1 MIRCAA
7 ATVSG
12 IIPALALLLGTPATA
27 QERKDRNKDTGEM
40 MGDAVTQPL
49 ADINLKRKGVPAE
62 LQAIRDKPYDME
74 GIRTCRHIIA
84 EVTKLDAV
92 LGDDFDKIEVTTR
105 ERKRKEGAAGVTRG
119 IISGLIPFR
128 ALIREVSG
136 ARASDQDYRE
146 AVYAGVVRRSYL
158 KGLGTARRCRA
169 PGRPMTAME
178 SAQQAATEILAED
191 PTPNDKK

>member
-1 MIRCAA
+1 MIRFFA
-7 ATVSG
+7 S
-12 IIPALALLLGTPATA
+12 LALLTLVINGTPAA
-27 QERKDRNKDTGEM
+27 GQERKDRDKETGEM

-49 ADINLKRKGVPAE
+49 ADINLKRKGLPPE
-62 LQAIRDKPYDME
+62 LEAIRDRPYDLA
-74 GIRTCRHIIA
+74 GIQTCQQIIT
-84 EVTKLDAV
+84 EVKKLDGV
-92 LGDDFDKIEVTTR
+92 LGDDFDKIEVKTR
-105 ERKRKEGAAGVTRG
+105 DRKRKESAAGVTRG
-119 IISGLIPFR
+119 VISGLIPFR

-178 SAQQAATEILAED
+178 SAQDAASEILAGDQKPDEA
-191 PTPNDKK
+191 K

>member
-1 MIRCAA
+1 MKI
-7 ATVSG
+7 
-12 IIPALALLLGTPATA
+12 ALALLLLGAAAPALA
-27 QERKDRNKDTGEM
+27 QDREERTKEAGEM

-62 LQAIRDKPYDME
+62 LTAIRDKPYDMT
-74 GIRTCRHIIA
+74 GIRTCRQIIA

-92 LGDDFDKIEVTTR
+92 LGDDFDKIEVNTT

-158 KGLGTARRCRA
+158 KGLGTVRRCRT
-169 PGRPMTAME
+169 PGRPMTSME
-178 SAQQAATEILAED
+178 SAQDAASELLAEEPKTD
-191 PTPNDKK
+191 EKK

>member
-1 MIRCAA
+1 MKLV
-7 ATVSG
+7 T
-12 IIPALALLLGTPATA
+12 ALALLLLTA
-27 QERKDRNKDTGEM
+27 PLYAQDREERQKETGEM

-49 ADINLKRKGVPAE
+49 ADINLKRKGVPAI
-62 LQAIRDKPYDME
+62 LQAVRDKPYDMT
-74 GIRTCRHIIA
+74 GIRTCREIIA
-84 EVTKLDAV
+84 EVTKLDAA
-92 LGDDFDKIEVTTR
+92 LGDDFDKIEVNTR
-105 ERKRKEGAAGVTRG
+105 DRKRKEGAAGVTRG

-178 SAQQAATEILAED
+178 SAQEAASDLLAEEPKPD
-191 PTPNDKK
+191 DKK

>member
-1 MIRCAA
+1 MIRHV
-7 ATVSG
+7 ATT
-12 IIPALALLLGTPATA
+12 ALALLLITPAAA
-27 QERKDRNKDTGEM
+27 QDRKDRDQNTGEM

-49 ADINLKRKGVPAE
+49 ADINLKRKGVPPE
-62 LQAIRDKPYDME
+62 LEAVRDKPYDTA
-74 GIRTCRHIIA
+74 GIRTCRQIIA
-84 EVTKLDAV
+84 EVTKLEGV
-92 LGDDFDKIEVTTR
+92 LGDDFDKIEVNTR
-105 ERKRKEGAAGVTRG
+105 DRKRKEGAAGVTRG

-178 SAQQAATEILAED
+178 SAQQAASEMLTED
-191 PTPNDKK
+191 PTPDAKK

>member
-1 MIRCAA
+1 MIRHV
-7 ATVSG
+7 ATT
-12 IIPALALLLGTPATA
+12 ALALLLITPAAA
-27 QERKDRNKDTGEM
+27 QDRKDRDQNTGEM

-49 ADINLKRKGVPAE
+49 ADINLKRKGVPPE
-62 LQAIRDKPYDME
+62 LEAVRDKPYDTA
-74 GIRTCRHIIA
+74 GIRTCRQIIA
-84 EVTKLDAV
+84 EVTKLDGV
-92 LGDDFDKIEVTTR
+92 LGDDFDKIEVNTR
-105 ERKRKEGAAGVTRG
+105 DRKRKEGAAGVTRG

-178 SAQQAATEILAED
+178 SAQQAASEMLTED
-191 PTPNDKK
+191 PTPDAKK